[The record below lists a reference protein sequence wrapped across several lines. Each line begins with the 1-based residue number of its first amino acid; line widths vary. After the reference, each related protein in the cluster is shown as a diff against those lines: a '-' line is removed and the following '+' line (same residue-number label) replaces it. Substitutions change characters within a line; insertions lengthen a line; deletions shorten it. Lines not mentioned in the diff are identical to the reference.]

1 MQLTPS
7 QNAFYGIVLSAAQGQ
22 PMTNA
27 LRTLLMSVNLE
38 PFNITPNDQS
48 RAIRKYESVVGLY
61 MDAPVEDLV

>member
-1 MQLTPS
+1 MQLTTS
-7 QNAFYGIVLSAAQGQ
+7 QNAFYGIVLSASEGQ

-61 MDAPVEDLV
+61 LDAPVEALA